1 MIVVI
6 QNVGRVNVAAL
17 TEAIPSVATTIT
29 GLRVPMSPA
38 QEEIRRPMSS
48 VSSHSTEA
56 TESPTPGLLGGNN
69 PAPTDTGTAAPI
81 LLRPSPANPFPAEPR
96 GLRVAGAIRY
106 STEIAELSPAEDR
119 YLVNLCVWPS
129 PTPSS
134 SRHYSGC
141 AVCAGA
147 AADIRADTAAG
158 DSVSTVT
165 VICVVG
171 GLCWC
176 PC

>member
-56 TESPTPGLLGGNN
+56 TESPTPGLPGGNN
-69 PAPTDTGTAAPI
+69 PSLTDTGTTAPI
-81 LLRPSPANPFPAEPR
+81 LFYALSPHTHDRPSQ
-96 GLRVAGAIRY
+96 
-106 STEIAELSPAEDR
+106 
-119 YLVNLCVWPS
+119 
-129 PTPSS
+129 
-134 SRHYSGC
+134 SGC
-141 AVCAGA
+141 ACAGSSGKTGRWPKHPSQS
-147 AADIRADTAAG
+147 D
-158 DSVSTVT
+158 
-165 VICVVG
+165 
-171 GLCWC
+171 
-176 PC
+176 